1 MTAEPVKPPVE
12 DVNLSAIAA
21 EIARMNGRRIVAID
35 GVDGAG
41 KTTFADKLAPL
52 VAANGKPVLRA
63 SIDGFHNP
71 RALRY
76 QKGKD
81 DPLGYFLDSYN
92 YAEFQDFLITP
103 FRAGRE
109 TVHLA
114 RFDHHSD
121 SAKPKVAL
129 VPNDAVLLIDGIF
142 LHRDELHTNWDFS
155 LFLDIPFAET
165 FRRMALRDG
174 FDPDPLAASNRRYH
188 QGQILYF
195 ARCNPKARASQV
207 IGWQSRQ

>member
-1 MTAEPVKPPVE
+1 MTAEPVKPPVKG
-12 DVNLSAIAA
+12 VNLSAIAA

-92 YAEFQDFLITP
+92 YAEFQHFLITP
-103 FRAGRE
+103 FCAGNE
-109 TVHLA
+109 TVHVA

-121 SAKPKVAL
+121 CANPTVAF

-142 LHRDELHTNWDFS
+142 LHRDELHANWDFS

-188 QGQILYF
+188 QGQEIYL
-195 ARCNPKARASQV
+195 ATCNPKLRATLV
-207 IGWQSRQ
+207 LRG

>member
-12 DVNLSAIAA
+12 DLSLSAIAA

-35 GVDGAG
+35 GIDGAG

-52 VAANGKPVLRA
+52 VAAHGKPVLRA
-63 SIDGFHNP
+63 SIDGFHNT

-81 DPLGYFLDSYN
+81 DPLGYFLDSYK
-92 YAEFQDFLITP
+92 YAEFQGFLIIP
-103 FRAGRE
+103 FRAGKE
-109 TVHLA
+109 TVHVA

-121 SAKPKVAL
+121 SAKPKVAR

-142 LHRDELHTNWDFS
+142 LHRDELYANWDFS

-188 QGQILYF
+188 QGQEIYL
-195 ARCNPKARASQV
+195 ATCNPKLRATLV
-207 IGWQSRQ
+207 LRG